1 MSSISYFIRS
11 TTQKNAFDRKAY
23 RDGICVSIERGGI
36 FQTVRK
42 IRLLLEYDGTAYQGW
57 QIQREGL
64 TIQGILED
72 RVFRITGERS
82 RITGASRTDA
92 GVHALGQ
99 VAVFR
104 TEASLDTAAIKRAL
118 NAVLPRDIKVLET
131 SVADDS
137 FRPRNDAVEKSYF
150 YLIAHQG
157 ESSAFLYRY
166 TWHVP
171 QKLDLPAM
179 LRAAQFLAGKHDF
192 SSFMGTG
199 SGIKDPVREIF
210 SLSIEEL
217 EKIDFM
223 TAGLKGSFLK
233 IRMGADGFLRHMVRN
248 IVGTLV
254 ETGRGRISS
263 DEMKNIL
270 ESRDRKR
277 AGRTAPP
284 NALFLEKIKY

>member
-1 MSSISYFIRS
+1 M
-11 TTQKNAFDRKAY
+11 
-23 RDGICVSIERGGI
+23 
-36 FQTVRK
+36 RK
-42 IRLLLEYDGTAYQGW
+42 IRLLLEYDGAAYHGW

-82 RITGASRTDA
+82 RVIGASRTDA

-99 VAVFR
+99 VAVFS
-104 TEASLDTAAIKRAL
+104 TGSGLDPATIKRAL
-118 NAVLPRDIKVLET
+118 NAVLPRDIRVLET
-131 SVADDS
+131 SVAEDS
-137 FRPRNDAVEKSYF
+137 FRPRDDALGKSYF
-150 YLIAHQG
+150 YLIAHRG
-157 ESSAFLYRY
+157 ESSAFLHHY
-166 TWHVP
+166 TWHIP
-171 QKLDLPAM
+171 QKLDLRSM
-179 LRAAQFLAGKHDF
+179 LRAAGVLVGRHDF
-192 SSFMGTG
+192 SSFMGAG

-223 TAGLKGSFLK
+223 TTGLKGCFLK
-233 IRMGADGFLRHMVRN
+233 ISMAADGFLRHMVRN

-254 ETGRGRISS
+254 ETGRGRMSP
-263 DEMKNIL
+263 DEVKTIL

-284 NALFLEKIKY
+284 DALFLALRSRRH